1 MGWYHVHYDQNLGL
15 QPALGRWAFSNPPW
29 AGKSRV
35 HKSMMTG
42 ERDESMT
49 DNELI
54 GNLIT
59 VHKLWFVLS
68 GNHRP
73 VQRHQ
78 HCPGIK
84 MANGVSRSLAAL
96 AVTLRKCLG

>member
-1 MGWYHVHYDQNLGL
+1 MIGG
-15 QPALGRWAFSNPPW
+15 
-29 AGKSRV
+29 
-35 HKSMMTG
+35 
-42 ERDESMT
+42 RDESMS

-78 HCPGIK
+78 DYPGIK
-84 MANGVSRSLAAL
+84 MVNGVSRSLAAL
-96 AVTLRKCLG
+96 AVTLGKFLRRVSRTPTLPVWQLRIATVVTTPVLADQPF